1 MTGYPYFPTTQA
13 GFPWGYKI
21 IIVNTKFLM
30 CKTDAV
36 RDPFVW
42 RMMGLKGAGTAMPV

>member
-30 CKTDAV
+30 CKMLSET
-36 RDPFVW
+36 RSF
-42 RMMGLKGAGTAMPV
+42 GA